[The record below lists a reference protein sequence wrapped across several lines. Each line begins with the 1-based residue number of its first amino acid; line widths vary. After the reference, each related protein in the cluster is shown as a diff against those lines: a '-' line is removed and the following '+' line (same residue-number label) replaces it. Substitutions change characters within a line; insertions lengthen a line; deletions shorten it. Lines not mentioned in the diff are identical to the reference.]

1 MKKESPKKDY
11 NAILANNLIFYRK
24 AMGLTQIQVA
34 EKLSYSDKNISKW
47 ERGEG
52 TPDIFALKT
61 LADLYGIS
69 INDFLKE
76 KPRKFKQPN
85 FKKRLITVLLSVG
98 IVWLVA
104 SVLFAGFMIFSN
116 GHLKDSW
123 LVFVYATIPTFI
135 LFTVFANVYKN
146 RFYSL
151 ISVSGLIWCVA
162 LSIYLTCLKY
172 TDISVIWLIFIIPI
186 PLQILAILWFLLKW
200 SFKGFVEHFKLNKK
214 GDKKDENSN
223 QH

>member
-1 MKKESPKKDY
+1 MKKENSKKDY
-11 NAILANNLIFYRK
+11 STILATNLIFYRK

-61 LADLYGIS
+61 LADLYGIT

-76 KPRKFKQPN
+76 KPRRFKQPN
-85 FKKRLITVLLSVG
+85 FKKRLIIVLLSIG

-104 SVLFAGFMIFSN
+104 SILFAGLMIFSN
-116 GHLKDSW
+116 GNLKDSW
-123 LVFVYATIPTFI
+123 LVFIYATIPTFI
-135 LFTVFANVYKN
+135 LFTVFSNVYKN

-151 ISVSGLIWCVA
+151 LSVSGLMWCVA
-162 LSIYLTCLKY
+162 ASIYLTCLKY
-172 TDISVIWLIFIIPI
+172 TEIAVIWLVFIIPI
-186 PLQILAILWFLLKW
+186 PLQILAVLWFLLKW
-200 SFKGFVEHFKLNKK
+200 SFKGFVEHINIFKKK
-214 GDKKDENSN
+214 DEKKDENSN
-223 QH
+223 